1 MKNVKSAQSSQ
12 RLRAVRL
19 GITIGLATLLFVVLQ
34 WGLRETPLALADPGT
49 LYVDWA
55 TGQDIGT
62 CGTTGT
68 PCETISYTLN
78 SQASEGDTILIAEG
92 IYTENLTIAGITVT
106 LRGGYTVAGGQW
118 LMGTG
123 ETVVDGG
130 GAGRVFFIHDSNS
143 VLENLTITGG
153 DAPSA
158 EAWGGGV
165 WVTGGDVTIRYSTI
179 LDNGAA
185 DWSMGI
191 EVNDDYGLAHLTLE
205 SSFVGHN
212 YGGGLHLWSSG
223 AGTSAT
229 VEDVTFFCN
238 RSGTGGGI
246 QLEQNS
252 SAVIRNSVVFSNTAD
267 NGGGILIDTGSTAT
281 INGSRI
287 VSNTATGVGGG
298 IAVAEGSSVVISNSH
313 ILSNTANAGGGLF
326 VSGGT
331 ATVHS
336 NDFSSNTSQADEGP
350 AIWAGSSVLA
360 IDSNVFAHNVSNAA
374 WVGGAVRLDNITTT
388 LTNNVVAQN
397 QASGFHVTA
406 GNVAFVNN
414 TIVSNT
420 VNGINLWNN
429 STIPLLRNN
438 IIADNANYAVG
449 GDGAVALS
457 EYNDLWNNPGG
468 TYEMP
473 TVTLGS
479 GNIALDPQF
488 VDVANG
494 DYHLQAD
501 SPCIDTGTSTGA
513 PMEDFEE
520 DPRPLDGDMDST
532 AAVDMGADEFKL
544 PQVFLPLT
552 LRNT

>member
-1 MKNVKSAQSSQ
+1 QSSQ
-12 RLRAVRL
+12 RLRAARL

-34 WGLRETPLALADPGT
+34 WGLRETPLARADPGT

-62 CGTTGT
+62 CGTMGT

-78 SQASEGDTILIAEG
+78 SRAVEGDTILIAEG
-92 IYTENLTIAGITVT
+92 TYTENLTIAGITVT
-106 LRGGYTVAGGQW
+106 LRGGYTVSGGQW
-118 LMGTG
+118 LADTG

-130 GAGRVFFIHDSNS
+130 GAGRVFFIHNSNS

-153 DAPSA
+153 DAPPA

-179 LDNGAA
+179 LDNGDA

-205 SSFVGHN
+205 SSFVGRN

-223 AGTSAT
+223 AGTSVD

-246 QLEQNS
+246 RLEQNS
-252 SAVIRNSVVFSNTAD
+252 SAVIMNSVIFSNTAD
-267 NGGGILIDTGSTAT
+267 WGGGIAVTNNSTAT
-281 INGSRI
+281 IAYSRI
-287 VSNTATGVGGG
+287 VSNTAN
-298 IAVAEGSSVVISNSH
+298 EG
-313 ILSNTANAGGGLF
+313 GGGLYA
-326 VSGGT
+326 SGV
-331 ATVHS
+331 TVTLRS
-336 NDFSSNTSQADEGP
+336 NDFLSNTSQTDDGP
-350 AIWAGSSVLA
+350 AMWAAFSTLA
-360 IDSNVFAHNVSNAA
+360 ADYNLFAHNVSNAS
-374 WVGGAVRLDNITTT
+374 WGGGAVRLWQSTMA
-388 LTNNVVAQN
+388 LTNSVVAQN
-397 QASGFHVTA
+397 QASGFQVTQSSL
-406 GNVAFVNN
+406 GLVNN

-420 VNGINLWNN
+420 ADGINLWD
-429 STIPLLRNN
+429 SGIVSLLRNN
-438 IIADNANYAVG
+438 IIADNGNYAVG
-449 GDGAVALS
+449 GDGTVSLS

-468 TYEMP
+468 TYEML

-520 DPRPLDGDMDST
+520 DPRPLDGNMDGT
-532 AAVDMGADEFKL
+532 AAVDIGADEFKL

-552 LRNT
+552 LGNT

>member
-1 MKNVKSAQSSQ
+1 M
-12 RLRAVRL
+12 
-19 GITIGLATLLFVVLQ
+19 
-34 WGLRETPLALADPGT
+34 
-49 LYVDWA
+49 
-55 TGQDIGT
+55 
-62 CGTTGT
+62 
-68 PCETISYTLN
+68 
-78 SQASEGDTILIAEG
+78 
-92 IYTENLTIAGITVT
+92 
-106 LRGGYTVAGGQW
+106 
-118 LMGTG
+118 
-123 ETVVDGG
+123 
-130 GAGRVFFIHDSNS
+130 
-143 VLENLTITGG
+143 
-153 DAPSA
+153 
-158 EAWGGGV
+158 
-165 WVTGGDVTIRYSTI
+165 
-179 LDNGAA
+179 
-185 DWSMGI
+185 
-191 EVNDDYGLAHLTLE
+191 
-205 SSFVGHN
+205 
-212 YGGGLHLWSSG
+212 
-223 AGTSAT
+223 
-229 VEDVTFFCN
+229 CN
-238 RSGTGGGI
+238 RYDFTGFNI
-246 QLEQNS
+246 
-252 SAVIRNSVVFSNTAD
+252 
-267 NGGGILIDTGSTAT
+267 
-281 INGSRI
+281 
-287 VSNTATGVGGG
+287 
-298 IAVAEGSSVVISNSH
+298 
-313 ILSNTANAGGGLF
+313 SNTANAGGGLF

-374 WVGGAVRLDNITTT
+374 WVGGAIRLDEITTT

-420 VNGINLWNN
+420 VDGIGLWNN

-438 IIADNANYAVG
+438 IIADNGSYAVG
-449 GDGAVALS
+449 GDGAVTLS

-520 DPRPLDGDMDST
+520 DPRPLDGDMDGT

-544 PQVFLPLT
+544 PQVLLPLT